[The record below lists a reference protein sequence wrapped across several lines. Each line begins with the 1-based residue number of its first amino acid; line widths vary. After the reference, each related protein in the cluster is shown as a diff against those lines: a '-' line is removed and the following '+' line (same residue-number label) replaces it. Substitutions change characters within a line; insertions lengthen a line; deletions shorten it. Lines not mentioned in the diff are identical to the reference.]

1 MLRQVVL
8 GGTGTEAD
16 IQGWE
21 VAGKTGTAQKYIN
34 GKYSNDHFISNFVGF
49 FPASKPEILSV
60 IVLDEPKSPMHWGGK
75 GAAVAFKRVMKR
87 IINMDDRISPPAK
100 EKKQKNLNYFVHS
113 ESDKILVPDQI
124 PSTLSTK
131 NIQKR
136 IKVPN
141 VIGKSLKNAM
151 TILSNAGLKVKVNG
165 SGQVIDQFPKPGRL
179 SKNSKQCIL
188 TLR

>member
-8 GGTGTEAD
+8 DGTGTEAD

-34 GKYSNDHFISNFVGF
+34 GRYSNDHFISNFVGF

-75 GAAVAFKRVMKR
+75 GAAVAFKRAMKR
-87 IINMDDRISPPAK
+87 IINMDDSISPPAK
-100 EKKQKNLNYFVHS
+100 EKNRKTQSFCLFRIRKDIIS
-113 ESDKILVPDQI
+113 DQI

-136 IKVPN
+136 IKYQ
-141 VIGKSLKNAM
+141 
-151 TILSNAGLKVKVNG
+151 TY
-165 SGQVIDQFPKPGRL
+165 
-179 SKNSKQCIL
+179 
-188 TLR
+188 